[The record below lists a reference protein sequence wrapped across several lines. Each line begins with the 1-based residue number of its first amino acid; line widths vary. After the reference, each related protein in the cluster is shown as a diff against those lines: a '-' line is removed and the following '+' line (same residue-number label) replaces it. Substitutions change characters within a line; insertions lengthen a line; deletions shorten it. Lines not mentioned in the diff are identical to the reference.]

1 MATLIGPSKG
11 IAMLLSFL
19 FGPFG
24 ADKFYVGATSL
35 GILQLL
41 LTLSILGM
49 FVSVPWAFLSTIVL
63 GLAILTGSIPALYPN
78 VNWAPESGTDK
89 IIVITII
96 ALCALGYFARIMKE
110 NYDKKNKEIK
120 QI

>member
-1 MATLIGPSKG
+1 MSAPSKG

-24 ADKFYVGATSL
+24 VDKFYVGSTDL
-35 GILQLL
+35 GVLQLL

-49 FVSVPWAFLSTIVL
+49 LVSIPWAFLSTIVL

-78 VNWAPESGTDK
+78 VNWAPSSGTDK
-89 IIVITII
+89 IIVVSII
-96 ALCALGYFARIMKE
+96 VICFLGYFTRIMKK
-110 NYDKKNKEIK
+110 NYDKKKDKEIK

>member
-1 MATLIGPSKG
+1 MSTVGPSKG

-24 ADKFYVGATSL
+24 ADKFYVGAPSL

-49 FVSVPWAFLSTIVL
+49 FISVPWAFLSTIVL
-63 GLAILTGSIPALYPN
+63 GLAILTSSVPALYPN
-78 VNWAPESGTDK
+78 VNWAPVTSSDM
-89 IIVITII
+89 IIVISII
-96 ALCALGYFARIMKE
+96 AICAIGYFVRLAKLKNE
-110 NYDKKNKEIK
+110 NYEKDKNKK
-120 QI
+120 